1 MVLPDRPLTGS
12 EDERPSGA
20 RRRRVLA
27 SLLGLTAGFTVRTA
41 GAQMISGNSPVP
53 SPEDP
58 GDAGYVSPYAL
69 SFASGGGLL
78 NAGFDQRPWND
89 PSAESAL
96 PVAAWQAAHART
108 STGLWP
114 PGAAWG
120 PAASQYPAPSLP
132 RTDAAYLR
140 ERVIAVAAR
149 QIGLAYQHHHIPS
162 WVPPA
167 GWAWS
172 PVAAEPDGPGLDCS
186 NFTSFVFNYAL
197 GIKLPTGVRLQGEA
211 LALNGPGGVGC
222 LRAEPIALGHFA
234 ALETTLA
241 PADLIYVR
249 NRAGAVVHVVMW
261 LGATGQSPDG
271 QSLIID
277 CSQTRHRDANGMPI
291 PPGVRL
297 RPFRRD
303 GWYWRH
309 ASHAHRIIGAAR
321 PACHGPLAPFAEG
334 GDAA

>member
-1 MVLPDRPLTGS
+1 MVLPDCPLTGS
-12 EDERPSGA
+12 EDERTSGA

-27 SLLGLTAGFTVRTA
+27 SLLSLTAGFTVRTA
-41 GAQMISGNSPVP
+41 GAQMISGTSSAPM
-53 SPEDP
+53 PEAS

-69 SFASGGGLL
+69 RFASDGGLL

-89 PSAESAL
+89 PAAESAE
-96 PVAAWQAAHART
+96 PVAAWQTAHART
-108 STGLWP
+108 TTGLWP
-114 PGAAWG
+114 RGAAWG

-167 GWAWS
+167 GWAWR
-172 PVAAEPDGPGLDCS
+172 PVAAGPHGPGLDCS

-197 GIKLPTGVRLQGEA
+197 GIKLPTGVTRA
-211 LALNGPGGVGC
+211 LAGPGGAGC
-222 LRAEPIALGHFA
+222 LRAEPIALGAFT
-234 ALETTLA
+234 ALETILA
-241 PADLIYVR
+241 PADLIYIR
-249 NRAGAVVHVVMW
+249 DRAGAAVHVVMW

-271 QSLIID
+271 QPLIID
-277 CSQTRHRDANGMPI
+277 CSQTRHRDANGVPI

-321 PACHGPLAPFAEG
+321 PACEGPPATFAEG